1 MHKDHRP
8 ACHAFR
14 LEKVKGLP
22 RARAVFDPLL
32 RPRTQTFAKGF
43 GLLLPTGRIGI
54 CTLDMGCVGI
64 GIIQLHGADPLNVN
78 WTIIPIVALG
88 SQTNSRRMHMTA
100 STTDLKS
107 MLKDPSLL
115 ETRAY
120 IGGKWVDGEDGTF
133 DVTNPSRGDVV
144 AKVANLSRAQVAGA
158 IAQAEAA
165 QKEWAKWTGKERAA
179 VMRKWFDLMMAN
191 QDDLGMILT
200 AEQGKPL
207 AEAKGEIA
215 YGASFIEFFG
225 EQAKRIYGETIPGH
239 QRDKRITVIKQ
250 PIGVAASITPW
261 NFPNAMI
268 TRKAAPALAAGC
280 AFVARPAA
288 ETPLSAIVMGV
299 LAERAGIPAGVFNV
313 VPSSSSSAIGKEFC
327 ENPAVRKLTFT
338 GSTEVGRI
346 LMKQAADQVMKCSM
360 ELGGNAPFIVF
371 DDADLDAA
379 VEGAIL
385 CKFRNNGQTCVCA
398 NRIYVQAGVYDA
410 FAAKLV
416 KAVEKL
422 KVGDGFEE
430 GVALGPL
437 INPAAGEKVKEHID
451 DAKAKGATIAL
462 GANGAMDGNFLAPT
476 IMTGVTQDMKVAQEE
491 TFGPLAPLFKFDT
504 EDDVIAMAND
514 TIFGLASYFYA
525 KDLSRVYK
533 VAEALEYG
541 IVGVNTGLISTE
553 VAPFGGVKQ
562 SGLGR
567 EGSHHGIEDY
577 LEMKYICMSV

>member
-1 MHKDHRP
+1 MVSL
-8 ACHAFR
+8 C
-14 LEKVKGLP
+14 ES
-22 RARAVFDPLL
+22 
-32 RPRTQTFAKGF
+32 Q
-43 GLLLPTGRIGI
+43 IYEE
-54 CTLDMGCVGI
+54 
-64 GIIQLHGADPLNVN
+64 GAMSVE
-78 WTIIPIVALG
+78 
-88 SQTNSRRMHMTA
+88 M
-100 STTDLKS
+100 TDLKS
-107 MLKDPSLL
+107 RLKDPSLL
-115 ETRAY
+115 AELAY
-120 IGGKWVDGEDGTF
+120 CAGEWVQGEGGATF
-133 DVTNPSRGDVV
+133 AVTNPARGDVIANV
-144 AKVANLSRAQVAGA
+144 ADLSRAQVAA
-158 IAQAEAA
+158 TIAKAEAA
-165 QKEWAKWTGKERAA
+165 QKEWAQWTGKERAT
-179 VMRKWFDLMMAN
+179 VLRRWFDLMMAN
-191 QDDLGMILT
+191 QDDLGTILT

-215 YGASFIEFFG
+215 YGASFIEFFA
-225 EQAKRIYGETIPGH
+225 EEAKRIYGETIPGH
-239 QRDKRITVIKQ
+239 QRDKRIMVLKQ

-268 TRKAAPALAAGC
+268 TRKAGPALAAGC
-280 AFVARPAA
+280 AFVGRPAA
-288 ETPLSAIVMGV
+288 ETPLSALVMGV
-299 LAERAGIPAGVFNV
+299 LAERAGIPKGVFSIV
-313 VPSSSSSAIGKEFC
+313 TSSRSSEIGKEFC

-346 LMKQAADQVMKCSM
+346 LLRQAADSVMKCSM

-410 FAAKLV
+410 FA
-416 KAVEKL
+416 EKL
-422 KVGDGFEE
+422 AARVAQMKVGDGLEA
-430 GVALGPL
+430 GTDLGPL
-437 INPAAGEKVKEHID
+437 INTDAITKVQEHVA
-451 DAKAKGATIAL
+451 DALAKGAKVL
-462 GANGAMDGNFLAPT
+462 VGGGEPLQGPGNFLPPT
-476 IMTGVTQDMKVAQEE
+476 IVTGATQDMLFSKDE

-504 EDDVIAMAND
+504 VDDVIAMAND

-541 IVGVNTGLISTE
+541 IVGVNTGIISTE

-577 LEMKYICMSV
+577 LEIKYICMSV